1 MDKNEILALPYT
13 QETID
18 NLYDL
23 IHTSFDQ
30 EEVLIARIKLAEIL
44 ESDQHFKEV
53 IHLLL
58 PTLETFTHQKDKD
71 DYFTILNIL
80 IRCHI
85 KLEDQENALK
95 YITLKKEALPILE
108 GHLYLEDL
116 VSYKEAFKMDYDNE
130 VEALLDA
137 PVPKHRKI
145 ELLLSR
151 IERNKNDNTQKVLED
166 INKII
171 ALNPSKEELSLLWEI
186 ELEIDF
192 QNGEYDKIINFLKED
207 LRPLS
212 IYYQILSHIK
222 LENTKQASILEVE
235 YEHLF
240 TELSIHKQQH
250 LFETLRDFYTSTSDL
265 RSIELY
271 EEKLKK
277 VERTLKKQD
286 KEDIKEPH
294 VPIFNIPKPKKTP
307 KIIEEESPKPKITS
321 SLKDQRTL
329 SHIDQYLTEVLT
341 INKQLDRHE
350 YHRQLF
356 MTMEK
361 HFDFSDLILYESP
374 RLYHYKKGRLYEK
387 QIDRHMIDASI
398 VGIAAN
404 DYKDIIEKVEYLKYN
419 YDIISQKPLSE
430 TNIKNVYCYALPN
443 KSSLCFYQSTDK
455 ALIYDDMSLKIASQ
469 TLAYEFSFY
478 QALLR
483 ERSRSENLRD
493 LFQSKAMGMSI
504 KSNGRF
510 LFNDTLLE
518 YLPLR
523 RRESFE
529 QIYEYL
535 EPKDA
540 IKLKDQ
546 MGMLERGEIDFFSE
560 DVFVLNKH
568 IRIQQTKHKDSVF
581 GFYSDITSDVK
592 NIENWKEKAL
602 FDLHSELY
610 TLSEFE
616 RRFNDIIKGK
626 VTFILASLQDLEN
639 IEFIYGKALALA
651 YFLEFGKLA
660 KMRFERVYHFD
671 SNTILIEIP
680 QNDIRAIENHIKSFL
695 KDLEDTK
702 STTLE
707 DQPFKTYLGI
717 IRYPINT
724 RETDIKKIYA
734 YLSFSLLRAKH
745 SYSGY
750 NHSYFNFESYLQEVH
765 ETEIIKQI
773 DRLITTE
780 SLDITFNQIANQQTN
795 LVYAYE
801 IEPFSDTLHIEADY
815 YHQVA
820 FRRDQTEKLERYLLI
835 TAFKRLSSI
844 YNETNKYIKLSVT
857 LSPKTIRDRLFNPF
871 LIGLYKT
878 YNIPYH
884 IVDIIVSMKDGKVA
898 DYEKMKELHDLGILI
913 GTDHYNFIK
922 EPQTKIFHL
931 KDRPSELTDR
941 FLNAVK
947 HLKMYTDDEDI
958 ALVIYHVDRIKERTL
973 LKSLG
978 IDYIR
983 GKTVDRKYT
992 YEELLKLIKGVK

>member
-13 QETID
+13 QDAIND
-18 NLYDL
+18 LYDL
-23 IHTSFDQ
+23 INTSYDPQ
-30 EEVLIARIKLAEIL
+30 EVLMARIKLAEIL
-44 ESDQHFKEV
+44 ESDHHFKEATT
-53 IHLLL
+53 LLL
-58 PTLETFTHQKDKD
+58 PLLETFSHQKEKE

-80 IRCHI
+80 IRCYI
-85 KLEDQENALK
+85 NLEDQENALK

-108 GHLYLEDL
+108 SHLYLEDL
-116 VSYKEAFKMDYDNE
+116 IRYKEAFKVDFEAE
-130 VEALLDA
+130 VSALLEA

-151 IERNKNDNTQKVLED
+151 IERNKHDNTHKVLED
-166 INKII
+166 INRII
-171 ALNPSKEELSLLWEI
+171 PLNPSKEELSLLWAI

-192 QNGEYDKIINFLKED
+192 QNGQYDKIINLLKED

-212 IYYQILSHIK
+212 IYYQVLSHIK

-240 TELSIHKQQH
+240 IELEPLKQKH
-250 LFETLRDFYTSTSDL
+250 LYQSLRDFYTSISDL

-277 VERTLKKQD
+277 IDKILKREESVETKA
-286 KEDIKEPH
+286 PH
-294 VPIFNIPKPKKTP
+294 VHEFSIPKPKKIA
-307 KIIEEESPKPKITS
+307 KITEEETKKPIITS
-321 SLKDQRTL
+321 NLKDQRTL
-329 SHIDQYLTEVLT
+329 SNIDQYLTEVLAL
-341 INKQLDRHE
+341 NKQLDRHE

-361 HFDFSDLILYESP
+361 HFDFSDLILYERP
-374 RLYHYKKGRLYEK
+374 HLYHYKKGRLYEK
-387 QIDRHMIDASI
+387 QIDRHRIDASI

-419 YDIISQKPLSE
+419 YDIISQKPLTE
-430 TNIKNVYCYALPN
+430 TTVKNVYCYALPN
-443 KSSLCFYQSTDK
+443 KSSLCFYQTTDK

-469 TLAYEFSFY
+469 TLAYEFSFF

-483 ERSRSENLRD
+483 ERSRSEDLKD
-493 LFQSKAMGMSI
+493 LFQSKAMGLSI
-504 KSNGRF
+504 KTNGRF
-510 LFNDTLLE
+510 LFNDTLLL

-540 IKLKDQ
+540 IRLKEQ
-546 MGMLERGEIDFFSE
+546 MGMLERGEIDLFSE
-560 DVFVLNKH
+560 DVCVLERS
-568 IRIQQTKHKDSVF
+568 IRITQTKHKDAVF
-581 GFYSDITSDVK
+581 GFYLDITQDVK
-592 NIENWKEKAL
+592 KMENWKEKAL
-602 FDLHSELY
+602 YDVHSELF

-616 RRFNDIIKGK
+616 RRFTEVTLGK
-626 VTFILASLQDLEN
+626 VTFILASLEDLDH

-660 KMRFERVYHFD
+660 KTRFERVYHFD
-671 SNTILIEIP
+671 SNTILIEIL
-680 QNDIRAIENHIKSFL
+680 QNDVRAIENHVKLFL
-695 KDLEDTK
+695 KDLEDTPSK
-702 STTLE
+702 TLE
-707 DQPFKTYLGI
+707 DQPFKTHMGI

-734 YLSFSLLRAKH
+734 YLSFSLLRAKR

-750 NHSYFNFESYLQEVH
+750 RHAYFNFEAYLQEVH

-801 IEPFSDTLHIEADY
+801 IEPYSETLHIESDY

-844 YNETNKYIKLSVT
+844 YNETNKYIKLSIT
-857 LSPKTIRDRLFNPF
+857 LSPKTIQERLFNPF

-898 DYEKMKELHDLGILI
+898 DYEKMKELHDLGINI
-913 GTDHYNFIK
+913 GTDHYNFLK

-947 HLKMYTDDEDI
+947 HLKMYTDDEQI
-958 ALVIYHVDRIKERTL
+958 ALVIYHVDRVKDRTL

-992 YEELLKLIKGVK
+992 YEELLRIIKGVK